1 MDFDFVVEQISQTDY
16 EKVICSYYGDSLPR
30 GIHKQLYANEIPVK
44 ITSIKEDIKEDIK
57 ALKNNNNEFHYGIV
71 TTGHDNPKIYS
82 AIRILLKPTIT
93 VTQNFEDPFFD
104 DIYDYRNRRNKIKM
118 TTLKDKSRHSAQLSL
133 GRKGLNNDS
142 ISHVLGFAG
151 LKKTSLGGKK
161 TKSRRLGRKHKRS
174 STRRYR
180 K

>member
-30 GIHKQLYANEIPVK
+30 GIHTGLYANEIPVK
-44 ITSIKEDIKEDIK
+44 ITSIKEEIKKTIK

-133 GRKGLNNDS
+133 SRKGLNNDS